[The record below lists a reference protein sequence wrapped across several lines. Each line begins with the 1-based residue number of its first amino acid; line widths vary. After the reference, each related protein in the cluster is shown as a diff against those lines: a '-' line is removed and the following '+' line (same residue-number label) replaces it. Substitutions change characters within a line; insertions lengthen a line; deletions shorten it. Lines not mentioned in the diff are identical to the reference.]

1 MNGTALRPPD
11 EIIKWRFVRYKS
23 DYRVSIR
30 VARSGEEVVTL
41 GRCSTLSE
49 GSIGGILGASSRRA
63 KCHRG
68 VFHARCAAAV
78 EDPLR
83 GRRRARGHSRVLQ
96 IPFCPPRRNY
106 IHPFL
111 RQIHNSIKS
120 KKLRLATLLHQSKCL
135 LTIVFNQEVG

>member
-49 GSIGGILGASSRRA
+49 GSIGGILGGEFETGEVSPWSFP
-63 KCHRG
+63 C
-68 VFHARCAAAV
+68 
-78 EDPLR
+78 PLR
-83 GRRRARGHSRVLQ
+83 RSR
-96 IPFCPPRRNY
+96 
-106 IHPFL
+106 
-111 RQIHNSIKS
+111 
-120 KKLRLATLLHQSKCL
+120 
-135 LTIVFNQEVG
+135 